1 MNSRQAYF
9 LLWSTILNQ
18 GQRSEQVFS
27 NTIELMKRMSD
38 LKMKDSKKILE
49 IFKVPYPLHRFPKKM
64 SDYIYQSQIR
74 INEYFNDDVRQVF
87 QGDEETIIEKLKGF
101 AGIGDHKAKIAARVF
116 TLFEKKKISV
126 DDVSYKEF
134 HCRGLDRTLFDEL
147 SILQELEEENY
158 D

>member
-87 QGDEETIIEKLKGF
+87 QGDEE
-101 AGIGDHKAKIAARVF
+101 
-116 TLFEKKKISV
+116 
-126 DDVSYKEF
+126 
-134 HCRGLDRTLFDEL
+134 
-147 SILQELEEENY
+147 
-158 D
+158 